1 MKEQKVLFL
10 FMSSDAVAIR
20 CEREALL
27 AAIQAADAVVP
38 TSSAK
43 PICTNLQLAAVNGRL
58 EITATDMQVG
68 LRSIVGRV
76 QVDQTGETIVAARQ
90 LGSILKESRSRDVG
104 LSLVRRDDHNHL
116 AIGLSDGDYQVPA
129 LVGETFP
136 SVNLFPA
143 DAPTV
148 RLSAERCEEMI
159 HQTIFAVDKDRTSAV
174 LSGVYVAVG
183 NGEFIM
189 AATDG
194 KVLCEA
200 VESDAAFASIEPLSV
215 IVPAVTINHL
225 NRILQSTKPETVEIA
240 FAGSV
245 VFFRVVLES
254 HGGLQVELSSRL
266 VEGNFPPYRNALPAP
281 SDNVVVFETSE
292 LASAVRR
299 TALMTSNTARGI
311 VMNLE
316 NGQAVLS
323 NLNYTNGSAKI
334 PVVCKYDGS
343 SQRLGVNAQYLGEV
357 LKVYKSPSVR
367 VELARG
373 LIMRETGVT
382 YLIMPIS
389 LPN

>member
-1 MKEQKVLFL
+1 MPA
-10 FMSSDAVAIR
+10 DTVAIR

-43 PICTNLQLAAVNGRL
+43 PICTNLQIEAKQGRL
-58 EITATDMQVG
+58 EIIATDMQVG
-68 LRSIVGRV
+68 LRAIVKAV
-76 QVDQTGETIVAARQ
+76 QVDETGETIVAARQ
-90 LGSILKESRSRDVG
+90 LGGILKESRSRDVG
-104 LSLVRRDDHNHL
+104 LNVVRREDHSHI
-116 AIGLSDGDYQVPA
+116 AINLSDGDYQVPV

-136 SVNLFPA
+136 TVSLFPI

-148 RLSAERCEEMI
+148 RLDAERCEEMI
-159 HQTIFAVDKDRTSAV
+159 RQTIFAVDKDRTSAV
-174 LSGVYVAVG
+174 LSGLLVSVG
-183 NGEFIM
+183 NGELVM

-200 VESDAAFASIEPLSV
+200 VAKDPSFAIEHPLQV

-225 NRILQSTKPETVEIA
+225 SRILQSTKPKVLDIA

-245 VFFRVVLES
+245 IFFRVVAGGGSALE
-254 HGGLQVELSSRL
+254 VELTSRL
-266 VEGNFPPYRNALPAP
+266 VEGNFPPYRNALPSSSNTA
-281 SDNVVVFETSE
+281 VVFETAE

-311 VMNLE
+311 VMSLDQ
-316 NGQAVLS
+316 GQAVLS

-334 PVVCKYDGS
+334 PVSCRYDGNA
-343 SQRLGVNAQYLGEV
+343 QRLGVNAQYLGEV
-357 LKVYKSPSVR
+357 LKVYKSPSIR
-367 VELARG
+367 IELTRG
-373 LIMRETGVT
+373 LIMREDGVT